1 MVKFNES
8 TGVLSLS
15 KTVINSVS
23 VAVPSYEEQQKNGI
37 FFNKLD
43 DNISLHQRKLEKLQ
57 ELKKGYLQKMFC

>member
-23 VAVPSYEEQQKNGI
+23 VAVPSYEEQQKIGI